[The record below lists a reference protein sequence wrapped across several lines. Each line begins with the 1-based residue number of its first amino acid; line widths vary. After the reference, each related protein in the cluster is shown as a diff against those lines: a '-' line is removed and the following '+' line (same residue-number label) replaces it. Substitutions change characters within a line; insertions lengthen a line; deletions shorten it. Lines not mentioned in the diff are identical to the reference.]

1 MNDSKKITPLRGEK
15 VMIVDD
21 CRIMRDYLRQML
33 LEMGF
38 SRFVEADCADET
50 LSKYAS
56 EQPDLVFLDIMLD
69 EEDGLQVFEQLL
81 AKDAKAQ
88 VAIISA
94 HSTADNVKKAML
106 LGAKGFLVKP
116 FQPKK
121 LFVTLKNMGCK
132 FVG

>member
-1 MNDSKKITPLRGEK
+1 MNDKKKLTPLRSEK
-15 VMIVDD
+15 VLIVDD
-21 CRIMRDYLRQML
+21 CQIMRDYLRQML

-38 SRFVEADCADET
+38 SRFVEASNAIET
-50 LSKYAS
+50 LEKYQT
-56 EQPDLVFLDIMLD
+56 EQPNIVFLDIMLD
-69 EEDGLQVFEQLL
+69 EEDGLAVFEQLL
-81 AKDAKAQ
+81 AKDANAK

-94 HSTADNVKKAML
+94 HATADNVKKAML

-121 LFVTLKNMGCK
+121 LFVTLKNMGCE

>member
-1 MNDSKKITPLRGEK
+1 MNDKKKLTPLRSEK
-15 VMIVDD
+15 VLIVDD
-21 CRIMRDYLRQML
+21 CQIMRDYLRQML

-38 SRFVEADCADET
+38 SRFVEASNAIET
-50 LSKYAS
+50 LEKYQT
-56 EQPDLVFLDIMLD
+56 EQPNIVFLDIMLD
-69 EEDGLQVFEQLL
+69 EEDGLAVFEQLL
-81 AKDAKAQ
+81 AKDANAK

-106 LGAKGFLVKP
+106 LGVKGFLVKP

-121 LFVTLKNMGCK
+121 LFVTLKNMGCE

>member
-1 MNDSKKITPLRGEK
+1 MNDKKKLTPLRSEK
-15 VMIVDD
+15 VLIVDD

-38 SRFVEADCADET
+38 SRFVEADNAEET
-50 LSKYAS
+50 LEKYQT
-56 EQPDLVFLDIMLD
+56 EQPNIVFLDIMLD
-69 EEDGLQVFEQLL
+69 EEDGLIVFEQLL
-81 AKDAKAQ
+81 AKDANAK

-94 HSTADNVKKAML
+94 HSTADNVKKAMS

-121 LFVTLKNMGCK
+121 LFVTLKNMGCE

>member
-1 MNDSKKITPLRGEK
+1 MNDKKKLTPLRSEK
-15 VMIVDD
+15 VLIVDD

-38 SRFVEADCADET
+38 SRFVEAENAEET
-50 LSKYAS
+50 FERYQTEK
-56 EQPDLVFLDIMLD
+56 PNIVFLDIMLD
-69 EEDGLQVFEQLL
+69 EEDGLAVFEQLL
-81 AKDAKAQ
+81 ARDANAK

-94 HSTADNVKKAML
+94 HSTADNVKKAMS

-121 LFVTLKNMGCK
+121 LFVTLKNMGCE
-132 FVG
+132 FIG